1 MHTTLTSK
9 GQVTVPKH
17 VRDALQLLPGAAVSF
32 AVNDAGEVVLRPA
45 SVAGSKPVKKSKV
58 KDRFESARGIAT
70 IKWRTDTLMALLRS
84 ND

>member
-9 GQVTVPKH
+9 GQVTIPKH
-17 VRDALQLLPGAAVSF
+17 VRLALKLEPGAAVAF
-32 AVNDAGEVVLRPA
+32 AINDAGDVVVRPA
-45 SVAGSKPVKKSKV
+45 SETKTKLAKTNKI

>member
-32 AVNDAGEVVLRPA
+32 AVNDAGDVVLRPA
-45 SVAGSKPVKKSKV
+45 SVAGLKSAKKSNV

-84 ND
+84 DD